1 MTLARILYQYLQ
13 VRHGPATRLRSRAAL
28 EAWQERKVQAHLRRL
43 LPRSAYTRQRLAGRP
58 LSEWSQLPP
67 MSKPEMLAN
76 FEALNT
82 VGVSKEAAFAL
93 ALEAERTRDFSA
105 TLGGIAVGL
114 SSGTSGTRGLFLAS
128 AAERDQWAGAALAKV
143 LPGALAER
151 QRVAFFLRAN
161 SQLYRTVGSRWLR
174 FEYFDLLKPLAEHIP
189 RLNALQPTVL
199 IGPPSLLRL
208 LAEAQAGGQLRIAP
222 RKVVSVAEVLDPLD
236 AAYIEKGFRQPV
248 HQVYQCAEGFLGSTC
263 RLGTL
268 HLHEDL
274 VVIQREWLDRAA
286 RKFVPIVTDFHRV
299 SQPIIRYRLDDILT
313 ERREPCAC
321 GSLLT
326 ALETIEG
333 RCDDLFYLPGLAG
346 GWVAVFPDFVR
357 RALLGASPELV
368 GYTARQLAP
377 DRVEVALAIPAASR
391 PAVEA
396 AAAQALGELWG
407 RVQAK
412 PPQLD
417 FVAGGLLE
425 LNGRKFKRVERV
437 MARPEGLEPG
447 P

>member
-1 MTLARILYQYLQ
+1 MTLARIFYQYWQ

-28 EAWQERKVQAHLRRL
+28 EAWQDRQVRAHLRRL

-58 LSEWSQLPP
+58 LADWAQMPP
-67 MSKPEMLAN
+67 MDKPKMLAH

-82 VGVSKEAAFAL
+82 VGVSKAAAFAL

-105 TLGGIAVGL
+105 TLGGISVGL

-143 LPGALAER
+143 LPGGLWQR

-161 SQLYRTVGSRWLR
+161 SQLYGTVGSRRLR
-174 FEYFDLLKPLAEHIP
+174 FEYFDLLRPFAEHVS
-189 RLNALQPTVL
+189 RLNSLQPSVL

-208 LAEAQAGGQLRIAP
+208 LAEAASGGGLRIAP
-222 RKVVSVAEVLDPLD
+222 RKIVSVAEVLDPLD
-236 AAYIEKGFRQPV
+236 AAYIEATFGQGV

-286 RKFVPIVTDFHRV
+286 RKFVPIVTDFHRA

-313 ERREPCAC
+313 EREQPCAC

-333 RCDDLFYLPGLAG
+333 RCDDLFYLPSQAG
-346 GWVAVFPDFVR
+346 GWVPVFPDFVR
-357 RALLGASPELV
+357 RALLGASPELA
-368 GYTARQLAP
+368 GYVARQLAP
-377 DRVEVALAIPAASR
+377 DRVEVALAAPAASR
-391 PAVEA
+391 RAIEA
-396 AAAQALGELWG
+396 AAALALAELWQRVG
-407 RVQAK
+407 VQA
-412 PPQLD
+412 PQLN
-417 FVAGGLLE
+417 FIEGGQPE
-425 LNGRKFKRVERV
+425 LNGKKFKRVERL
-437 MARPEGLEPG
+437 MPKPD
-447 P
+447 

>member
-1 MTLARILYQYLQ
+1 LTLARILYHYWQ
-13 VRHGPATRLRSRAAL
+13 VQHGPTTRLRSRAAL
-28 EAWQERKVQAHLRRL
+28 EAWQAQQVQAHLRRL
-43 LPRSAYTRQRLAGRP
+43 LPHSAYTRQRLAGRP
-58 LSEWSQLPP
+58 LAEWSQIPP

-82 VGVSKEAAFAL
+82 VGVTKAAAFTL

-105 TLGGIAVGL
+105 TLGGITVGL

-143 LPGALAER
+143 LPGSLAER

-174 FEYFDLLKPLAEHIP
+174 FEYFDLLRPLTEHLV
-189 RLNALQPTVL
+189 RLNALQPTIL

-208 LAEAQAGGQLRIAP
+208 LAEALATGRLRAAP
-222 RKVVSVAEVLDPLD
+222 RKVVSVAEALDPLD
-236 AAYIEKGFRQPV
+236 AAYLETHYQQPI

-274 VVIQREWLDRAA
+274 VVIQREWLDQSA
-286 RKFVPIVTDFHRV
+286 RKFVPIITDFHRA
-299 SQPIIRYRLDDILT
+299 SQPILRYRLDDILT

-333 RCDDLFYLPGLAG
+333 RCDDLFYLPGKAG
-346 GWVAVFPDFVR
+346 GWVPVFPDFVL
-357 RALLGASPELV
+357 RALLGASPELA
-368 GYTARQLAP
+368 GYVARQLAP
-377 DRVEVALAIPAASR
+377 DQVEVALAIPNASR
-391 PAVEA
+391 PAAEA
-396 AAAQALGELWG
+396 AAAQALEELW
-407 RVQAK
+407 RRTQAEA
-412 PPQLD
+412 PQLH
-417 FVAGGLLE
+417 FIEGGQPE

-437 MARPEGLEPG
+437 MDKPDW
-447 P
+447 

>member
-1 MTLARILYQYLQ
+1 MGTARILYQYWQ
-13 VRHGPATRLRSRAAL
+13 VRHGPATRLCSRAEL
-28 EAWQERKVQAHLRRL
+28 EAWQERQVQAHLRRL

-58 LSEWSQLPP
+58 LADWAQLPP
-67 MSKPEMLAN
+67 MDKPEMLAN

-82 VGVSKEAAFAL
+82 VGVTKEAAFAL
-93 ALEAERTRDFSA
+93 ALEAERTRDFTA
-105 TLGGIAVGL
+105 TLGDITVGL

-143 LPGALAER
+143 LPGGLFER

-161 SQLYRTVGSRWLR
+161 SQIYRTVGSRWLR
-174 FEYFDLLKPLAEHIP
+174 FEYFDLLRPLAEHLQ

-208 LAEAQAGGQLRIAP
+208 LAEAAAWAGAGGRGRIAP

-236 AAYIEKGFRQPV
+236 AAYIEARFEQRV

-274 VVIQREWLDRAA
+274 VVIQREWLDRAQ
-286 RKFVPIVTDFHRV
+286 RKFVPIVTDFHRA
-299 SQPIIRYRLDDILT
+299 SQPILRYRLDDILT
-313 ERREPCAC
+313 ERSQPCAC

-346 GWVAVFPDFVR
+346 GWVPVFPDFVR
-357 RALLGASPELV
+357 RALLSASPELT
-368 GYTARQLAP
+368 GYVARQLAP
-377 DRVEVALAIPAASR
+377 DQVEVALAAPAASR
-391 PAVEA
+391 RAVEA
-396 AAAQALGELWG
+396 AAARALAELWQRAG
-407 RVQAK
+407 VS
-412 PPQLD
+412 PPRLS
-417 FVAGGLLE
+417 FVEGGQPG

-437 MARPEGLEPG
+437 MPKPSS
-447 P
+447 